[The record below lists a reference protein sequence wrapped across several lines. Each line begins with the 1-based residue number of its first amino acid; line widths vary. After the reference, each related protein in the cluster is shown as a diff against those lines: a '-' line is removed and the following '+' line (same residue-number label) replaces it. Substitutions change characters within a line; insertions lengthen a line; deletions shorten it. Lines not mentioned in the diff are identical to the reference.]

1 MKLISYKIPGGEV
14 SGVEGMPNQGWD
26 SFQGLVTWGITVIM
40 IGASLLC
47 LFLLIMGGIQWISSG
62 GDKSGIEGAR
72 NRIIYA
78 IIGLVIIFS
87 SFLIIRIVGDFFGL
101 NLLFPTS

>member
-14 SGVEGMPNQGWD
+14 TGVEGMPDKGWD
-26 SFQGLVTWGITVIM
+26 SFQGLVTWGMTVIM

-47 LFLLIMGGIQWISSG
+47 LFLLIMGGIQWITSG

-72 NRIIYA
+72 KRIIYA
-78 IIGLVIIFS
+78 LIGLVIIFS
-87 SFLIIRIVGDFFGL
+87 SYFIINFVGDFFNL
-101 NLLFPTS
+101 NLLGI